1 MDEKRLDGQTK
12 SMDDVGISARL
23 LAKQCDIRSLCV
35 STERSLHD
43 LNDTLWC
50 AIFVIQTFEFDSI
63 FKKVEFSYLLF
74 LLNIVIFICFSYKFL
89 W

>member
-43 LNDTLWC
+43 LNDTL
-50 AIFVIQTFEFDSI
+50 
-63 FKKVEFSYLLF
+63 
-74 LLNIVIFICFSYKFL
+74 
-89 W
+89 

>member
-1 MDEKRLDGQTK
+1 MSLFISKTCSVSVITTSNMDEKRLDGQTK

-43 LNDTLWC
+43 LNDTL
-50 AIFVIQTFEFDSI
+50 
-63 FKKVEFSYLLF
+63 
-74 LLNIVIFICFSYKFL
+74 
-89 W
+89 